1 MCKMNMM
8 YIFLAFVIPFSLI
21 TLISPIINTQQTI
34 YIDILLAL
42 LFIVINSKIIKLI
55 QSWALKNE
63 KTNQF
68 WDWAFDQ
75 QSKQRGLLALTF
87 LMASGILTAFI

>member
-1 MCKMNMM
+1 MNMM

-21 TLISPIINTQQTI
+21 TLISSIINTQQTI

-55 QSWALKNE
+55 QSWALKN
-63 KTNQF
+63 KITNQF

-75 QSKQRGLLALTF
+75 QSKQRGILALGF
-87 LMASGILTAFI
+87 LIASGILTILI